1 MTFTKISIALFAAS
15 AMVLSGTA
23 AMAGPL
29 PGPQDF
35 QNKPNPK
42 FPGPG
47 PKDFK
52 APPKKQNNGNGN
64 GNFNPAF
71 GIILGVGAIAAAA
84 AAADDDEE
92 CWKEKHK
99 GKTVIVCTE
108 G

>member
-1 MTFTKISIALFAAS
+1 MTFTKVSIALFAAS

-23 AMAGPL
+23 AMAGPQL
-29 PGPQDF
+29 GPQDF

-52 APPKKQNNGNGN
+52 APPKKNNNGN

-71 GIILGVGAIAAAA
+71 GIILGVSAIAAAA
-84 AAADDDEE
+84 AAADDDE
-92 CWKEKHK
+92 CWKEKHN
-99 GKTVIVCTE
+99 GKTVIVCE
-108 G
+108 D

>member
-1 MTFTKISIALFAAS
+1 
-15 AMVLSGTA
+15 
-23 AMAGPL
+23 MAGPQL
-29 PGPQDF
+29 GPQDF

-52 APPKKQNNGNGN
+52 APPKKNNNGN

-71 GIILGVGAIAAAA
+71 GIILGVSAIAAAA
-84 AAADDDEE
+84 AAADDDE

-99 GKTVIVCTE
+99 GKTVIVCE
-108 G
+108 D